1 MAITKV
7 LYDFN
12 QGMALAPWQRE
23 SHEGRR
29 NSLSEFLRPVSRTAG
44 GNAQKP
50 AEMQCFKGFELLL
63 TDPTDFIAFFTI
75 FHNAFSATVEVS
87 KAIWKLQAA
96 LPSLV
101 VGLSLPGPAALW
113 K

>member
-29 NSLSEFLRPVSRTAG
+29 NSLSEFLRPVSRTAAQYFTMLFLRQLKSAKPF
-44 GNAQKP
+44 GNSRMLAKLGRGLELARTSCP
-50 AEMQCFKGFELLL
+50 MEMSS
-63 TDPTDFIAFFTI
+63 FF
-75 FHNAFSATVEVS
+75 
-87 KAIWKLQAA
+87 AIHWDIC
-96 LPSLV
+96 
-101 VGLSLPGPAALW
+101 
-113 K
+113 